1 MFCYSFPSADCCIYY
16 TDYRLHLLHQ
26 AAGTAGL
33 CSSSFCLGATQKE
46 QRRNSKATS
55 EPSVFVSHPCER
67 TQVTLFSSF
76 ICMLGANP
84 AMDLKTNH
92 SY

>member
-1 MFCYSFPSADCCIYY
+1 MFRHSFSPAGRCIYY

-33 CSSSFCLGATQKE
+33 CSSSFCLRATQKE
-46 QRRNSKATS
+46 QRRDSKATS

-67 TQVTLFSSF
+67 AQVTLFSSF